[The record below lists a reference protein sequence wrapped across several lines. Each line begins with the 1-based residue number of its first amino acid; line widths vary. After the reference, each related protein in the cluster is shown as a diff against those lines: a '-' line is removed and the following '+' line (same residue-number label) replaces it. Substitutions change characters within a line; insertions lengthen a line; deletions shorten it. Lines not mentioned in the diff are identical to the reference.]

1 MSGPKNINTAS
12 NDDVEFKYGDWVE
25 CKLNTDVF
33 GIVVD
38 WDAHEIMFYVQLA
51 GSCVIEE
58 FHGMVLQPLNVD
70 DEYEEPTPYDP
81 EKGGAEVINFT
92 EAKALRAGTKTRGVA

>member
-1 MSGPKNINTAS
+1 MSDEAKS
-12 NDDVEFKYGDWVE
+12 DDTESCPTFSYGDWVE
-25 CKLNTDVF
+25 CKLNTNVF
-33 GIVVD
+33 GIIVD
-38 WDAHEIMFYVQLA
+38 WDAHFIKFYVQLA
-51 GSCVIEE
+51 GSLDVEE
-58 FHGMVLQPLNVD
+58 FDGVVLRKIDVE